1 MSGNN
6 NSPDPIE
13 EDLSESHNSH
23 KILDDT
29 LVDRAS
35 TGEKG
40 GDGDDDD
47 GQEKSN
53 FRAGGCSLQP
63 GNQIIEG
70 ANKVMNESV
79 DKTINTSDNIRP
91 RSECDGGT
99 KQLKL
104 KNITKGKATNEILK
118 ARAMHCNFLNFC
130 FHIIKPLSSYGL

>member
-35 TGEKG
+35 TGKKG

-104 KNITKGKATNEILK
+104 KNITKG
-118 ARAMHCNFLNFC
+118 
-130 FHIIKPLSSYGL
+130 